1 MLWLLPSLILLA
13 LVAVLVWP
21 GRGLLA
27 RWRAQRELA
36 RRTRR
41 EDALKHI
48 LKEEVNAGSASLASV
63 AGALHLPENDA
74 AALLAELERD
84 GLVTFVGRSPRLQPA
99 GRQLAQHVVRAHR
112 LWESFLADQTGVSE
126 ADWHRHAERHEHLL
140 TPEQVDRLA
149 SQLGDPLHDPHGDPI
164 PAGGEAVAADAGMPL
179 AQLAAGQRF
188 VVVHLEDEPDVI
200 YRQLIAAGLRNGLSA
215 EVTGRTGDTLDL
227 RVAPEGRAIRLNAV
241 QAANVAVSLQ
251 AAAPAAEVTLRE
263 LRRGQRAEVVGLSAA
278 CRGAAR
284 RRLLD
289 LGFVPGT
296 GVTLELASPLGDP
309 TAYRVRGTVVALRAS
324 QASLV
329 EVRLVPGGEA

>member
-1 MLWLLPSLILLA
+1 MLWLFPSLILLA

-27 RWRAQRELA
+27 RWRAGRELA

-48 LKEEVNAGSASLASV
+48 LKEEVNAGFASLASI
-63 AGALHLPENDA
+63 AGALNIAENDA
-74 AALLAELERD
+74 AKLLTELERD
-84 GLVTFVGRSPRLQPA
+84 GLVTFVGRSPRLRPA
-99 GRQLAQHVVRAHR
+99 GRELAQHVVRAHR
-112 LWESFLADQTGVSE
+112 LWESFLADQTGVAE

-140 TPEQVDRLA
+140 TPAEVDRLA
-149 SQLGDPLHDPHGDPI
+149 SQLGDPLRDPHGDPI
-164 PAGGEAVAADAGMPL
+164 PAGGEAVAADAGQPL
-179 AQLAAGQRF
+179 AQMAVGQR
-188 VVVHLEDEPDVI
+188 VLIVHLEDEPDVV

-215 EVTGRTGDTLDL
+215 EVVGRAGDTLSL
-227 RVAPEGRAIRLNAV
+227 RVGAEGRAVTLDAV
-241 QAANVAVSLQ
+241 QAANVSVAVQ
-251 AAAPAAEVTLRE
+251 AAAPVAEVTLRE

-329 EVRLVPGGEA
+329 EVRLAPGGEA